1 MWRCYCLK
9 VTELFF
15 PKPINIELL
24 VYNIKE
30 NDEYVRGKW
39 EMLANIQ
46 FQSLERRD
54 NLGDLGVDGAC
65 Y

>member
-1 MWRCYCLK
+1 MRGQ
-9 VTELFF
+9 
-15 PKPINIELL
+15 
-24 VYNIKE
+24 
-30 NDEYVRGKW
+30 DMQYVSGKW